1 MYPVRTVI
9 SALAMAL
16 GFTSSAFATVFSFT
30 PIDVP
35 GSVGTVA
42 QDINNAGDI
51 VGVFSA
57 APPAPVNQG
66 YLLSG
71 GTFTPIIVP
80 GEPRTP
86 SQTSTTLA
94 KPWVF
99 PGIAGELSTA
109 FC

>member
-16 GFTSSAFATVFSFT
+16 GFTSSAFATAFSFT

-35 GSVGTVA
+35 GSLGTAA

-57 APPAPVNQG
+57 APPAPVKEGLNKRAEAWIWTWGFAHSRRDRAIWAALMPHCNVLQG
-66 YLLSG
+66 L
-71 GTFTPIIVP
+71 P
-80 GEPRTP
+80 G
-86 SQTSTTLA
+86 
-94 KPWVF
+94 
-99 PGIAGELSTA
+99 
-109 FC
+109 